1 MPNVPSYPGS
11 MPQISNLPSS
21 QQSLLD
27 HIRLDELGSINLLN
41 HVGMRS
47 GKQWQRKNSKL
58 GKS

>member
-1 MPNVPSYPGS
+1 MPNVPSYQSS
-11 MPQISNLPSS
+11 MPHISNLPSS

-41 HVGMRS
+41 HVGMSS
-47 GKQWQRKNSKL
+47 GKKWQRKNSKL